1 MSKVCSNC
9 NTENVDEA
17 KFCRKCGESF
27 LKSEQKEKTSNDIHN
42 HTIEQSNIETVLM
55 TEDEMYEQAINELES
70 QNVIKSIW
78 AKSLAKSEGDTKK
91 SNALYIDLRV
101 KELMK
106 EAELSI
112 VKERKEQLLIEERER
127 KLELFIEKY
136 NLNNIQRISDTKY
149 YASNGHIL
157 WFNGP
162 RYWRFY

>member
-27 LKSEQKEKTSNDIHN
+27 LKSEQKEKISNDIHN

-78 AKSLAKSEGDTKK
+78 AKSLAKSEGDTEK

-112 VKERKEQLLIEERER
+112 VKERKEQLLIEERKR
-127 KLELFIEKY
+127 KLELFIKKY

-149 YASNGHIL
+149 YTSNGHIL